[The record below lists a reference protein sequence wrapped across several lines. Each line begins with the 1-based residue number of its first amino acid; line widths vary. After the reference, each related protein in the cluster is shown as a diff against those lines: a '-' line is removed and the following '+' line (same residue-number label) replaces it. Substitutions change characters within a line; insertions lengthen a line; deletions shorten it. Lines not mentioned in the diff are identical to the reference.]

1 MVPLEVIS
9 AAEMATAA
17 GPTWSVFL
25 AAILGS
31 SVVGAAVSTLLSN
44 VNAAAA
50 TRREHYAK
58 VHKVL
63 IRRVEF
69 AYRVRRRVSDD
80 PEVLAE
86 LSRLG
91 SDIQE
96 DLAWCLAW
104 VTTESTAVARVLS
117 EVCDAINHEV
127 GPATCEAWNLPP
139 TSGPAG
145 MNLGDWGPRNHR
157 EPLAKLQNEI
167 RFRFGWRRA
176 VPHRLR
182 WWWRSVRR
190 KE

>member
-9 AAEMATAA
+9 AAEPAA
-17 GPTWSVFL
+17 AWPSWSVFL
-25 AAILGS
+25 IAVLSS
-31 SVVGAAVSTLLSN
+31 SVVGAALSSILSN
-44 VNAAAA
+44 INAAAA

-58 VHKVL
+58 VYKVL

-104 VTTESTAVARVLS
+104 VTTESTAVAHVLR
-117 EVCDAINHEV
+117 EVCDAINQEV
-127 GPATCEAWNLPP
+127 GPTTCEAWNLPP
-139 TSGPAG
+139 TSGPTG

-167 RFRFGWRRA
+167 RFRFGWRRI
-176 VPHRLR
+176 VPRSLYWR
-182 WWWRSVRR
+182 WRSTRR
-190 KE
+190 GK